1 MIPFLLAC
9 TTPQL
14 TDPSVELGS
23 PTNWFYA
30 EEDGSIDWSSLAFVG
45 KEVRFETLGHG
56 LRTGPIA
63 EATDWAGAVAC
74 DAATTLTLAFERG
87 KLDRVTSFP
96 RSPCVEDNAAELAWA
111 WLRLDDQLLA
121 DTTHAILVL
130 DIPEGACDSSC

>member
-45 KEVRFETLGHG
+45 KDERYRLANRAHRDWLGVDPEALTGRHVR
-56 LRTGPIA
+56 A
-63 EATDWAGAVAC
+63 AG
-74 DAATTLTLAFERG
+74 E
-87 KLDRVTSFP
+87 
-96 RSPCVEDNAAELAWA
+96 
-111 WLRLDDQLLA
+111 
-121 DTTHAILVL
+121 
-130 DIPEGACDSSC
+130 